1 MKTIYLEQLGGIKRK
16 FLGKIFP
23 MLILEVTKKQGF
35 TLSLSLSL
43 SLFLSLSLSEN
54 YVFEKTIRGSN

>member
-23 MLILEVTKKQGF
+23 MLILEVTKSRGSP
-35 TLSLSLSL
+35 SLSLSL
-43 SLFLSLSLSEN
+43 SLKIMFLKKP
-54 YVFEKTIRGSN
+54 YGDQIDPRPF

>member
-43 SLFLSLSLSEN
+43 SLSEN

>member
-1 MKTIYLEQLGGIKRK
+1 
-16 FLGKIFP
+16 

-43 SLFLSLSLSEN
+43 SLFLSLSLSLKIMFLKKP
-54 YVFEKTIRGSN
+54 YGDQIDPRPF

>member
-43 SLFLSLSLSEN
+43 SLSLKIMFLKKP
-54 YVFEKTIRGSN
+54 YGDQIDPRPF